1 MKLKVSQSG
10 HTVTGDKALK
20 SFGYTVGKL
29 NEQEYLENPWVIII
43 KHDDSIVSVF
53 KNSDK
58 ITPKC
63 YYLNDRLYVI
73 IDDGDNNG
81 FHYYVDL
88 EDFSELIEQIN
99 SKKIILFGILDKYDN
114 NIALLVEDN
123 IIF

>member
-1 MKLKVSQSG
+1 MKLRVSQSG

-20 SFGYTVGKL
+20 SFGYTVGQL
-29 NEQEYLENPWVIII
+29 NEKEYLENPWVIII
-43 KHDDSIVSVF
+43 KHDDSVVSVF
-53 KNSDK
+53 KNSAT

-73 IDDGDNNG
+73 IDDDDNNG

-88 EDFSELIEQIN
+88 DEFPELIEQIN
-99 SKKIILFGILDKYDN
+99 SKKIILFGILGKDEN
-114 NIALLVEDN
+114 NIELLIEDD

>member
-1 MKLKVSQSG
+1 MKLIVSSDG
-10 HTVTGDKALK
+10 YSVTGDKALK

-29 NEQEYLENPWVIII
+29 NEKEYLENPWVIII

-81 FHYYVDL
+81 FHYYIDL

-114 NIALLVEDN
+114 NIALLIEDD